1 MKQIQQVIIIDAIR
15 NVGGIVNQLPWAIAL
30 TNGHMQIG
38 GGHRFHSYTL
48 QAYTQESKNTPSNH
62 TLKIFQTVDVASTRM
77 ENFATQIILHQT
89 SNPTFGFIQAILFN
103 LTWTCI

>member
-1 MKQIQQVIIIDAIR
+1 
-15 NVGGIVNQLPWAIAL
+15 
-30 TNGHMQIG
+30 
-38 GGHRFHSYTL
+38 
-48 QAYTQESKNTPSNH
+48 
-62 TLKIFQTVDVASTRM
+62 M